1 MDTYSDLLKEYRKL
15 AKRADQRLVRLE
27 SYSHQSGLRAAKTY
41 AYRKAINSIQ
51 SWGGTKRF
59 NTKAPET
66 TRELAEKI
74 NDIKMFL
81 EAPTSTARGI
91 RQINA
96 KRTQKLNETLGT
108 NYTVDELTEFFDV
121 GGFGNIL
128 MDNFGYRTALTVG
141 KIVLTEMGKHKKKE
155 LKKNIDKILESV
167 TFIDDAKAL
176 DKAIK
181 DKLKGYVKGK

>member
-1 MDTYSDLLKEYRKL
+1 MDTYTDLLKEYRKL

-27 SYSHQSGLRAAKTY
+27 SYSHQAGLRGAKTY
-41 AYRKAINSIQ
+41 AYRKAINSIE

-59 NTKAPET
+59 NTKPPKSE
-66 TRELAEKI
+66 RDLAEKI

-91 RQINA
+91 RQINV
-96 KRTQKLNETLGT
+96 KRTQSLNETLGT
-108 NYTVDELTEFFDV
+108 DYTVDELTKFFDV
-121 GGFGNIL
+121 GGFGNTL
-128 MDNFGYRTALTVG
+128 MENFGYRTALTVG
-141 KIVLTEMGKHKKKE
+141 KIVLKEMGKHKKKD

-176 DKAIK
+176 DKEIK
-181 DKLKGYVKGK
+181 DKFKEYVKGK